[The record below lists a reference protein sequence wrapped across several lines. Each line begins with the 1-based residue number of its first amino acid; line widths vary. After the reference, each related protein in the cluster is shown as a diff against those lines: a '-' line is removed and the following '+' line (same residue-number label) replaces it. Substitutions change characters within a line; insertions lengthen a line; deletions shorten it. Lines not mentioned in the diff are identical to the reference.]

1 MMIPYLAKWYKSL
14 FYTNGIYLS
23 NMFLNN
29 FSYSFFRRIRGQII
43 IRPLIHTDSAEHLPQ
58 SKLAAPETSAF
69 RLAVAVGMSTGN
81 ADVLCRTFLGFV
93 EVALYSFTQYIRVL
107 LCFSYLVGA
116 TAATL
121 RCKASTACLRWCS
134 GLGSFHMDVFS
145 LAAIVLI
152 VGTVYHIT
160 I

>member
-29 FSYSFFRRIRGQII
+29 FSYSFFHRIRGQII

-58 SKLAAPETSAF
+58 SKLAAPEASAF
-69 RLAVAVGMSTGN
+69 GLAVAVGMSTGN
-81 ADVLCRTFLGFV
+81 ADVLCRTFLGFI
-93 EVALYSFTQYIRVL
+93 ELALYSLTQYIRVL

-152 VGTVYHIT
+152 VGTVYNIT

>member
-23 NMFLNN
+23 NIFLNY
-29 FSYSFFRRIRGQII
+29 FSYSFFHRIRGQII

-58 SKLAAPETSAF
+58 SKLAAPEASAF
-69 RLAVAVGMSTGN
+69 GLAVAVGMSTGN

-116 TAATL
+116 TAAAL

-152 VGTVYHIT
+152 VGTVYNIT

>member
-29 FSYSFFRRIRGQII
+29 FSYSFFHRIRGQII
-43 IRPLIHTDSAEHLPQ
+43 ICPLIHTDSAGHLPQ
-58 SKLAAPETSAF
+58 SKLAAPEASAF
-69 RLAVAVGMSTGN
+69 GLAVAVGMSTGN

-93 EVALYSFTQYIRVL
+93 EVALYSLTQYIRVL
-107 LCFSYLVGA
+107 LCFSHHVW
-116 TAATL
+116 TTSAAL

-152 VGTVYHIT
+152 VGTVYNIT

>member
-1 MMIPYLAKWYKSL
+1 
-14 FYTNGIYLS
+14 
-23 NMFLNN
+23 MFLNN
-29 FSYSFFRRIRGQII
+29 FSYSFFHKIRGQII

-58 SKLAAPETSAF
+58 SKLAAPEASAF

-81 ADVLCRTFLGFV
+81 ADVLCRTFLGFI
-93 EVALYSFTQYIRVL
+93 ELALYSLTQYIRVL

-116 TAATL
+116 TAAAL
-121 RCKASTACLRWCS
+121 RCKASTACLRWRS